1 MINKAVITT
10 AGLGTRLLPTTKEL
24 PKEMMP
30 VFAKQGKGLVIKP
43 LLQMIFEQLYDV
55 GIREFY
61 FVVGRGKR
69 AIEDTLKP
77 DRVVIG
83 QADSR
88 SGDTLESFWR
98 DIAGQYEPPVL
109 RTTPENA
116 ELIKYANNSFLAMKV
131 TFANMLARLCQRIP
145 NTNVDVVTKGI
156 GLDRRIGREFLYAGM
171 AWGGSCFPKDL
182 KAIGGYARSKGTELG
197 LVEEALRTNSRGP
210 VEIADMAE
218 QLIGSVKGKTVCI
231 MGITFK
237 PDTDDVRESPAFVL
251 ANELKNR
258 GAEVKCCDPR
268 ASSYPAGS
276 SFYRSYKDCLEGSDL
291 AILVTEW
298 DEYKLL
304 GPEDFKS
311 MRNPV
316 LIDTRRIYSKEL
328 FEQSGIKLLQ
338 LGIGQPKTL

>member
-109 RTTPENA
+109 R
-116 ELIKYANNSFLAMKV
+116 
-131 TFANMLARLCQRIP
+131 
-145 NTNVDVVTKGI
+145 
-156 GLDRRIGREFLYAGM
+156 
-171 AWGGSCFPKDL
+171 
-182 KAIGGYARSKGTELG
+182 
-197 LVEEALRTNSRGP
+197 
-210 VEIADMAE
+210 
-218 QLIGSVKGKTVCI
+218 
-231 MGITFK
+231 
-237 PDTDDVRESPAFVL
+237 
-251 ANELKNR
+251 
-258 GAEVKCCDPR
+258 
-268 ASSYPAGS
+268 
-276 SFYRSYKDCLEGSDL
+276 
-291 AILVTEW
+291 
-298 DEYKLL
+298 
-304 GPEDFKS
+304 
-311 MRNPV
+311 
-316 LIDTRRIYSKEL
+316 
-328 FEQSGIKLLQ
+328 
-338 LGIGQPKTL
+338 